1 MSSLP
6 LIESILLEIRQS
18 AGIHGYP
25 TNKKDKFA
33 KGQLSLAMHSE
44 MVAETVE
51 AIFDA
56 FDMDSHMRRDA
67 MHNLEEFANAYKDI
81 ELNTW
86 TFAADQRQIVWHMLG
101 YFLVPGLA
109 RRVAFW
115 NLPQLLDAGMPG
127 GRFWYLPEIIEQSGN
142 TTLYMPVAQVVDW
155 LLDLLRMP
163 LEEFSDQRSDSTDGL
178 HEGLR
183 RSLYNWRAA
192 TPISPESIEKYFADD
207 AQLCFDGAFQLNEAQ
222 TPAQQFDAALAF
234 VRGKNLSAELLRMEI
249 PMTQPGLLEA
259 ILAGNVSDEEQARF
273 VACIA
278 QRYAAPS
285 MKTIRQRLLL
295 ARSVQDGYCRLL
307 KFLCPAVDRLCVDEQ
322 QNKVLQLFSIYKFV
336 YNTTTAAWRNCGDQG
351 EAAENRWFEEQLPEW
366 DKLGIFLS
374 ILPSCHTTANQQ
386 LAQLLTRRFYNMTPG
401 DALEDHIALNP
412 VSAANIIQR
421 NVERVESFFSEME
434 RATQLL
440 SRMQVA
446 SPWRALQNEQSYWVV
461 SQVAAHPRLSTNAR
475 SLAANR
481 LRELAVT
488 PAETVQAIV
497 LELGGYLN
505 GERKQRPKDTAA
517 KVALLLAEAEESK
530 GYELWKAPILQ
541 YKAKHLLACNQFED
555 AAKCFRE
562 ALDAVNDRNY
572 GPARGE
578 IARDA
583 FALSVANQKLIHN
596 NHEKF
601 YREMLAGGMMSEC
614 DQMPSIEETARWVS
628 EFFWDT
634 LYKPYPGVP
643 AIVRGSSKQ
652 FDQAFKELLR
662 LLEVGSEGE
671 LSQWIKTNRQLLN
684 SNLPDVDGNSV
695 LLLLFKMRSSFVE
708 RLPIIKQMAPSKL
721 QDDEDR
727 FNLFLK
733 KWRNF
738 IGQLAKEHPKQL
750 NIIDIKGQTPLML
763 AAQAGDAELVKIML
777 EAGANPDLQDIKGM
791 TALHSAAKSNSV
803 ACVSYLL
810 ATRCRLDLVT
820 VDGRSPLHTAA
831 WMGNLD
837 AVKRLISNAP
847 KMAWQRDASNNTPL
861 ELAEHLLENPEKL
874 EQLSKERAKFGT
886 RCATTEEL
894 QQVVQ
899 ALENVAAV
907 C

>member
-44 MVAETVE
+44 MVAETIE

-101 YFLVPGLA
+101 YFIVPGLA

-115 NLPQLLDAGMPG
+115 NMPEALDAGMPG
-127 GRFWYLPEIIEQSGN
+127 GRFWYLPELIEKDDV

-155 LLDLLRMP
+155 LLDLLGLP
-163 LEEFSDQRSDSTDGL
+163 LEVFSDLRSDSTDGL

-183 RSLYNWRAA
+183 RSLYNWRAV
-192 TPISPESIEKYFADD
+192 TPISPESIEKYFAND
-207 AQLCFDGAFQLNEAQ
+207 AQLSFAGAFQLDNSQ

-234 VRGKNLSAELLRMEI
+234 VRSKSLSAELLRIEI

-259 ILAGNVSDEEQARF
+259 ILAGDVSEEEQARF

-278 QRYAAPS
+278 QRYAVPS
-285 MKTIRQRLLL
+285 MKTIRQRFVL
-295 ARSVQDGYCRLL
+295 ARTVQDGYCRLL
-307 KFLCPAVDRLCVDEQ
+307 KFLCPDIDRQCADER
-322 QNKVLQLFSIYKFV
+322 QNKVLQLFGIYKFV
-336 YNTTTAAWRNCGDQG
+336 YNTTIAAGRNCGDQG
-351 EAAENRWFEEQLPEW
+351 EAAENRWFEGQLPEW

-401 DALEDHIALNP
+401 DALEDHIGFSP
-412 VSAANIIQR
+412 ESAALIIQR
-421 NVERVESFFSEME
+421 NIERAKSFYSEME
-434 RATQLL
+434 RAEQLL

-446 SPWRALQNEQSYWVV
+446 SPWRALQHEQSYWVV

-475 SLAANR
+475 SLAVNR
-481 LRELAVT
+481 LRELAVS
-488 PAETVQAIV
+488 PAEIVQAN
-497 LELGGYLN
+497 LFELGGFLN
-505 GERKQRPKDTAA
+505 GERKQRPKDTVA

-572 GPARGE
+572 GPLRGE

-614 DQMPSIEETARWVS
+614 EQIPSIEETARWVS
-628 EFFWDT
+628 EYFWDT

-643 AIVRGSSKQ
+643 AIVRGSSMK
-652 FDQAFKELLR
+652 FDQAFKELLK
-662 LLEVGSEGE
+662 LLEVGTEVE
-671 LSQWIKTNRQLLN
+671 LSQWIKSNRQLLN

-695 LLLLFKMRSSFVE
+695 LMLLFKMRSSFVE
-708 RLPIIKQMAPSKL
+708 RLPIIKQMASSKL

-750 NIIDIKGQTPLML
+750 NIADIKGQTPLML
-763 AAQAGDAELVKIML
+763 ATQAGDDELVKIML

-791 TALHSAAKSNSV
+791 TALHSATKSNSMD
-803 ACVSYLL
+803 CVSLLL
-810 ATRCRLDLVT
+810 AAPCRLDLVT
-820 VDGRSPLHTAA
+820 IDGRTPLHTAA

-837 AVKRLISNAP
+837 AVQQLISSAP
-847 KMAWQRDASNNTPL
+847 KMAWQRDAENKTPL

-874 EQLSKERAKFGT
+874 EQLSKERAKFGAH
-886 RCATTEEL
+886 CANFEDL
-894 QQVVQ
+894 QRIIQV
-899 ALENVAAV
+899 LENVAAV